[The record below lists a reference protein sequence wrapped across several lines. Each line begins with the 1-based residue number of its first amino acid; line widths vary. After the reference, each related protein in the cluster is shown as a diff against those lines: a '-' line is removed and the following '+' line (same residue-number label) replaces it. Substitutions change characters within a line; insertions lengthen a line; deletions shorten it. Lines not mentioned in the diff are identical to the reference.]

1 MAMSRLNR
9 NLQDEGFC
17 AVGSV
22 WFLCFSFLFLS
33 SFTADLYAAT
43 RVRSGLIVLYDF
55 ASTSGL
61 IVKDRSGVGKPI
73 DLKITNPDSVR
84 RMEGSLE
91 ILEETLIRSPKPASR
106 LNASIRISGEIT
118 IEAWLRPSNISQKGP
133 ARIVSLSQN
142 GSQRNFT
149 LGQDG
154 DKYDVR
160 LRTSKTSSNG
170 IPSVSSGGKILTPEL
185 THVVYTRDRTGRT
198 RIYIN
203 GEMNV
208 EKTVRG
214 ATTQWP
220 GSYHLALANEHSKG
234 RPWLGTYYLVALY
247 GRDLLPNEVVQNYE
261 VGPKVDKPINKV
273 ATQQSESNSDDVF
286 VTHIAPML
294 ARHCLECHNADSSKG
309 KLDLSSKE
317 AAFAGSKNGTV
328 LAPGKSSESVFWEV
342 VESDD
347 MPDERP
353 PLSSQEKKMLKEWI
367 DSGADWTLEVIDP
380 SDYDLDQKAGENWVQ
395 RLTVEEYIE
404 TVRSAVGVDI
414 EKEAKEVLPA
424 DIRADGFSNTSYNLN
439 VDLGHIEAFAKL
451 AAIIVKQMD
460 VETFASKFSKSR
472 KFTDD
477 DMGKLV
483 SNMGKWLLRGPL
495 EEHEV
500 IVFRGISTTVAGA
513 GGSFEEAV
521 GLIIEAML
529 QSPRFLYRI
538 ENQRGDGTP
547 WPIGDYEMASRLSYI
562 LWGGPP
568 DQKLMAVADAGELYD
583 RTAIGKQIRRMLKD
597 PRARKRSARFV
608 SEWLDLERLS
618 NLDPSSDLFPNWDSR
633 LADDMR
639 DETLAFFEEVV
650 WIQERPISDL
660 LNAQVTFAT
669 ARLASHYGLEVR
681 GEGFERYDL
690 SNVPSRGGILTQGSV
705 LTVGGNEA
713 SMVTRGLF
721 VLKDILRGKVKN
733 PPADLDTTPVPTEPG
748 FSHRRIAEA
757 RIADTSCGGCH
768 SKFEP
773 LAFGLE
779 KFDGVGAYHEKDAHG
794 NSLRE
799 DGEILFPNQQKPVS
813 YDTAAT
819 LMNLLAES
827 DRVRET
833 ITWKLTQFALGRPL
847 VASDAPILDKIHK
860 SAQKEGGTYVD
871 LISAI
876 VRSDLVQMTPTEKT
890 F

>member
-1 MAMSRLNR
+1 
-9 NLQDEGFC
+9 
-17 AVGSV
+17 VGSV

-273 ATQQSESNSDDVF
+273 ATQQSESDSDDVF

-681 GEGFERYDL
+681 G
-690 SNVPSRGGILTQGSV
+690 VMICPTCPV
-705 LTVGGNEA
+705 VEA
-713 SMVTRGLF
+713 S
-721 VLKDILRGKVKN
+721 
-733 PPADLDTTPVPTEPG
+733 
-748 FSHRRIAEA
+748 
-757 RIADTSCGGCH
+757 
-768 SKFEP
+768 
-773 LAFGLE
+773 
-779 KFDGVGAYHEKDAHG
+779 
-794 NSLRE
+794 SLR
-799 DGEILFPNQQKPVS
+799 
-813 YDTAAT
+813 
-819 LMNLLAES
+819 
-827 DRVRET
+827 
-833 ITWKLTQFALGRPL
+833 
-847 VASDAPILDKIHK
+847 VAC
-860 SAQKEGGTYVD
+860 
-871 LISAI
+871 
-876 VRSDLVQMTPTEKT
+876 
-890 F
+890 

>member
-273 ATQQSESNSDDVF
+273 ATQQSESDSDDVF

-681 GEGFERYDL
+681 
-690 SNVPSRGGILTQGSV
+690 
-705 LTVGGNEA
+705 
-713 SMVTRGLF
+713 
-721 VLKDILRGKVKN
+721 
-733 PPADLDTTPVPTEPG
+733 
-748 FSHRRIAEA
+748 
-757 RIADTSCGGCH
+757 
-768 SKFEP
+768 
-773 LAFGLE
+773 
-779 KFDGVGAYHEKDAHG
+779 
-794 NSLRE
+794 
-799 DGEILFPNQQKPVS
+799 
-813 YDTAAT
+813 
-819 LMNLLAES
+819 
-827 DRVRET
+827 
-833 ITWKLTQFALGRPL
+833 
-847 VASDAPILDKIHK
+847 
-860 SAQKEGGTYVD
+860 
-871 LISAI
+871 
-876 VRSDLVQMTPTEKT
+876 
-890 F
+890 